1 MTCHD
6 VLKLAAAILTLAT
19 LGPALGPVAASDAYP
34 AKPVKVVAPFPPGG
48 AADIVSRQLAA
59 ALSSSLGQQVVVENR
74 PGASGNIAG
83 DYVAKSPKD
92 GYTLLLATSASQGI
106 NVALFKTMPYDV
118 VGDLQPISMVGTLTT
133 VLVVN
138 SQLPAKTAK
147 ELVDLARTKPGR
159 LKYASAGPGSGAHL
173 VAEWFSNVAGIRML
187 HVPYKGDGPGTVAL
201 LAGEVD
207 LQFALITA
215 TLPQIKAGRLRPL
228 AVATGTRSA
237 QLPDVPTLGESGYP
251 VLHQTW
257 VALMAPSGTPRA
269 VIDLLNREVNKALNL
284 PELRARMSAGG
295 TEPLT
300 SSPEELA
307 AAIRAEIAKWIPI
320 VKMSGATVE

>member
-1 MTCHD
+1 MRRPGI
-6 VLKLAAAILTLAT
+6 LALIAFIASLGFASQAPAADPFPTKSIRII
-19 LGPALGPVAASDAYP
+19 
-34 AKPVKVVAPFPPGG
+34 APFPPGG

-59 ALSSSLGQQVVVENR
+59 ALSASLGQPVLVENR

-92 GYTLLLATSASQGI
+92 GHTLLLATSASQGI

-118 VGDLQPISMVGTLTT
+118 VRDLQPISMVGTLTT

-138 SQLPAKTAK
+138 SQLPVKTAK
-147 ELVDLARTKPGR
+147 DLVDLAKAKPGE

-173 VAEWFSNVAGIRML
+173 VAEWFANVAGIRML
-187 HVPYKGDGPGTVAL
+187 HVPYKGDGPGTLAL
-201 LAGEVD
+201 LATEVD

-215 TLPQIKAGRLRPL
+215 TLPQIKAGKLRPL

-257 VALMAPSGTPRA
+257 VALMAPSGIPRE
-269 VIDLLNREVNKALNL
+269 VVDLLNREVVKALGQ
-284 PELRARMSAGG
+284 PDLRARMSAGG
-295 TEPLT
+295 TEPAA

-307 AAIRAEIAKWIPI
+307 AAIRAEIAKWGPI
-320 VKMSGATVE
+320 VKMSGASAE

>member
-1 MTCHD
+1 MKRA
-6 VLKLAAAILTLAT
+6 VLIVSLLSLGLAS
-19 LGPALGPVAASDAYP
+19 GPAFTADPYP
-34 AKPVKVVAPFPPGG
+34 AKPIKIVAPFPPGG

-59 ALSSSLGQQVVVENR
+59 ALSSSLGQPVVVENR

-83 DYVAKSPKD
+83 DYVAKSQKD
-92 GYTLLLATSASQGI
+92 GHTLLLATSASQGI

-118 VGDLQPISMVGTLTT
+118 VRDLQPISMVGTLTT

-138 SQLPAKTAK
+138 SQLPAMTAK
-147 ELVDLARTKPGR
+147 ELVELARTRPGG

-207 LQFALITA
+207 LQFALVTA
-215 TLPQIKAGRLRPL
+215 TLPQIKAGKLRPL

-237 QLPDVPTLGESGYP
+237 QLPDVPTLGEAGYP

-269 VIDLLNREVNKALNL
+269 VIDLLNREVIKALSQ
-284 PELRARMSAGG
+284 PDLRARMSAGG

-307 AAIRAEIAKWIPI
+307 AAIRAEIAKWTPI
-320 VKMSGATVE
+320 VKLSGATVE

>member
-1 MTCHD
+1 MIRRG
-6 VLKLAAAILTLAT
+6 VLKLAASVVLLAP
-19 LGPALGPVAASDAYP
+19 LGVALGPVAASDAYP

-59 ALSSSLGQQVVVENR
+59 ALSSSLGQPVVVENR

-92 GYTLLLATSASQGI
+92 GLTLLLATSASQGI

-118 VGDLQPISMVGTLTT
+118 IRDLQPISMVGTLTT

-147 ELVDLARTKPGR
+147 ELVDLARTKPGG

-207 LQFALITA
+207 LQFALVTA
-215 TLPQIKAGRLRPL
+215 TLPQIKAGKLRPL

-237 QLPDVPTLGESGYP
+237 QLPDVPTLGESGYH

-269 VIDLLNREVNKALNL
+269 VIDLLNREVGKALSQ
-284 PELRARMSAGG
+284 PELQARMRAGG
-295 TEPLT
+295 TEPLA
-300 SSPEELA
+300 SSPEELG

-320 VKMSGATVE
+320 VKMSGATVD